1 MALTGLYINKIVESS
16 TNENAAEGIKSLYGV
31 TTISCNGRTYYDGDS
46 IITAL
51 LAENVDNK
59 TAADIKAGAVVEWPK
74 GTKRYWIVLEN
85 DTKDTSNSVLKL
97 ISKNIIAKRPY
108 GNTNN
113 FAKSQLFAS
122 LNAMSATP
130 GGTDWKLVYPGLD
143 GIVVSDLV
151 SFDAGVEKQSKIIA
165 QNGETDYA
173 TDWSGVSNRYVSLL
187 NAEEFKTYYD
197 DDGVLK
203 YSGASVG
210 SDYWLLTPSGC
221 GCQNREVV
229 IVRND
234 NTLGSRDCGSACGVR
249 PIIMLKIA
257 KTEKIQVAQLK
268 LGS

>member
-16 TNENAAEGIKSLYGV
+16 TKENAAEGIKSLYGV

-51 LAENVDNK
+51 LAENVENE
-59 TAADIKAGAVVEWPK
+59 TAANIKAGAVVEWPK

-85 DTKDTSNSVLKL
+85 DTKDTSDSVLKL

-113 FAKSQLFAS
+113 FAKSQLFAN

-130 GGTDWKLVYPGLD
+130 GETDWKLVYPGLD
-143 GIVVSDLV
+143 GILVSDLV
-151 SFDAGVEKQSKIIA
+151 SFDAGVKKQSKIIA

-203 YSGASVG
+203 NSGASVG

-221 GCQNREVV
+221 QNKNREVV

-249 PIIMLKIA
+249 PIIQLKIA
-257 KTEKIQVAQLK
+257 KTATIQVAQLK
-268 LGS
+268 LGG

>member
-1 MALTGLYINKIVESS
+1 MVSIVESI
-16 TNENAAEGIKSLYGV
+16 TQNYRHLLVGFCAIL
-31 TTISCNGRTYYDGDS
+31 TT
-46 IITAL
+46 
-51 LAENVDNK
+51 K
-59 TAADIKAGAVVEWPK
+59 FWAVVK
-74 GTKRYWIVLEN
+74 K
-85 DTKDTSNSVLKL
+85 KK
-97 ISKNIIAKRPY
+97 KNIIAKRPY

-143 GIVVSDLV
+143 GILVSDLV
-151 SFDAGVEKQSKIIA
+151 SFDAGVKKQSKIIA

-203 YSGASVG
+203 KSGASVG

-221 GCQNREVV
+221 QNGQNREVV

-249 PIIMLKIA
+249 PIIMLKVA
-257 KTEKIQVAQLK
+257 QTEKIQVAQL
-268 LGS
+268 GS